1 VTGRRGN
8 TLTQL
13 EKLAWDETMR
23 GRACHI
29 DAGDPTRYVLR
40 SGARVLAWAP
50 KTKVPA

>member
-1 VTGRRGN
+1 MTARRVK
-8 TLTQL
+8 TLDHL
-13 EKLAWDETMR
+13 ERLAWDETRR

-29 DAGDPTRYVLR
+29 DAGDPARYVLR

>member
-1 VTGRRGN
+1 MPEPITPDE
-8 TLTQL
+8 L
-13 EKLAWDETMR
+13 EALMWAETMR

-29 DAGDPTRYVLR
+29 DAGNPTRYVLR